1 MKKKVYLIIGAFLIS
16 GMTYAQTPENEW
28 QASVKNIKTLIKSNP
43 QQASETASNLVK
55 GKNKKNIALILAV
68 GRAYLEEKNIPEAQK
83 YLAIAQKANN
93 KDPQVSIFEGDIA
106 VEQNDPGTATQ
117 KYEQAIYFDKNCFD
131 AYLKYAKIYKGANPT
146 EAINKLEDLKAVDPS
161 QAANVDKTIAK
172 IWYQKNQFKKAAEAY
187 EKFINTPAA
196 TEEDFT
202 RYATALLF
210 AHETTK
216 SLEIAKEGLRKH
228 PRSAVF
234 NRISMFNYMDLA
246 VKATEKDQAQNYWN
260 EAEKSANA
268 LFNASDSA
276 TFSFHDYRYYGNILN
291 SQKKYKDAID
301 AFKNA
306 IKNAGDQDSKTRL
319 ALCKEI
325 SNAYGEME
333 DYPNAISY
341 MKQYMDSIGTENITD
356 EDYITLGKLYD
367 SKGVQSK
374 NKEDYMAADAAFAKA
389 AEMNP
394 EGFRANLSRAR
405 TNSRMDETSE
415 KGLAKPYYEKV
426 VSSLISKNDPKYN
439 DTLIEAYSYL
449 GYYSLIKK
457 QNAVSKEYWN
467 KILAIDPANAIAKKA
482 LSSLK

>member
-1 MKKKVYLIIGAFLIS
+1 MKKKMYLIIGAFLIS
-16 GMTYAQTPENEW
+16 GMTYAQTPESEW
-28 QASVKNIKTLIKSNP
+28 RVGVKNIKTLIKSNP
-43 QQASETASNLVK
+43 EQANEAGKDMLK
-55 GKNKKNIALILAV
+55 GKNKKNIALILAI
-68 GRAYLEEKNIPEAQK
+68 GRAYLDEKDIPGAQK
-83 YLAIAQKANN
+83 YLAIAQKANY

-106 VEQNDPGTATQ
+106 VEQNEPGLATQ

-131 AYLKYAKIYKGANPT
+131 AYLKYAKIYKGANPA
-146 EAINKLEDLKAVDPS
+146 EAINKLEDLKAVDPA

-172 IWYQKNQFKKAAEAY
+172 IWYQKNQFKKAVDAY
-187 EKFINTPAA
+187 EKFINTPTAN
-196 TEEDFT
+196 EEDFT

-210 AHETTK
+210 AHETAK
-216 SLEIAKEGLRKH
+216 SLEVAKKGLQKN

-234 NRISMFNYMDLA
+234 NRLSMFNYMDLA
-246 VKATEKDQAQNYWN
+246 VRATEKTQAASYWN
-260 EAEKSANA
+260 DAEKSADA

-291 SQKKYKDAID
+291 AQKKYKDAID

-306 IKNAGDQDSKTRL
+306 VKNAGDQDAKTRL

-325 SNAYGEME
+325 SGAYGEME
-333 DYPNAISY
+333 DYGNAISY
-341 MKQYMDSIGTENITD
+341 MKQYLDSIGTENISD

-374 NKEDYMAADAAFAKA
+374 NREDFISADAAFAKA
-389 AEMNP
+389 AELNP
-394 EGFRANLSRAR
+394 EGFRANLNRAR

-426 VSSLISKNDPKYN
+426 AENLASKNDPKYN

-449 GYYSLIKK
+449 GYYALIKK

-467 KILAIDPANAIAKKA
+467 KILAIDSTNAIAKKA
-482 LSSLK
+482 LSSFK